1 MADAPQNAAARI
13 VRMTATAGIGTT
25 RAVPATSVPG
35 SIGVALPCTEVLWR
49 IAVVMWL
56 QMASMASIPPGGG
69 RKRADTLGAL
79 LVR

>member
-13 VRMTATAGIGTT
+13 VRMTATVGIGTT

-35 SIGVALPCTEVLWR
+35 SIGVALPCIEVLWR

-56 QMASMASIPPGGG
+56 QMASIPPSGG
-69 RKRADTLGAL
+69 RKRADALDPL